1 MASSTALAIHQT
13 FKVLLFLFWLT
24 WQGWGMGGTIAPAM
38 ADPSLMP
45 AQQPALSLLPIVTGG
60 LQHPVYLA
68 QAPGDADRLFVL
80 EQPGRIRI
88 LLRGTLLETPFLNI
102 AVGIRFS
109 GEQGLLGLAF
119 HPSYQTNGR
128 YFITYVREPDG
139 ATVIAEY
146 RVSNDPNVSRR
157 AEKTLLVVPQP
168 YPNHKGGMMEF
179 GPDGLLYIALGDGGA
194 GGDPE
199 NRGQNRGELLGKI
212 LRIDVDRG
220 SPYAIPPGNPFARSG
235 ERQEIFAYGFRNPWR
250 FSFDR
255 HTGELWVADVGQD
268 KWEEIDVVRAGGNY
282 GWRIMEG
289 SHCFAPRQGCPT
301 AGLIPPVAEYRNEG
315 SRCAVIGG
323 YVYRGTKIPALQG
336 TYLFGD
342 YCSGE
347 VFGLRNGLQSVLLSA
362 GRQISSFGQDRDGEL
377 YVLGLKGTIDR
388 IVEAQP

>member
-1 MASSTALAIHQT
+1 
-13 FKVLLFLFWLT
+13 
-24 WQGWGMGGTIAPAM
+24 M

-45 AQQPALSLLPIVTGG
+45 PQQPALTLLPVVTGG
-60 LQHPVYLA
+60 LQQPVYLA
-68 QAPGDADRLFVL
+68 QAPGDADRFFVL

-88 LLRGTLLETPFLNI
+88 LLRGTLLDAPFLNI
-102 AVGIRFS
+102 AAGIRFN

-119 HPSYQTNGR
+119 HPSYPTNGR
-128 YFITYVREPDG
+128 YFITYVRESDG
-139 ATVIAEY
+139 AIVIAEY
-146 RVSNDPNVSRR
+146 RASDDPNVSRR

-168 YPNHKGGMMEF
+168 YPNHKGGMLEF
-179 GPDGLLYIALGDGGA
+179 GPDVLLYIALGDGGA
-194 GGDPE
+194 GGDPQ

-220 SPYAIPPGNPFARSG
+220 SPYTIPPGNPFARSG
-235 ERQEIFAYGFRNPWR
+235 ARPEIFAYGFRNPWR

-289 SHCFAPRQGCPT
+289 RHCFIPRQGCPT
-301 AGLIPPVAEYRNEG
+301 TGLIPPVAEYRNDG

-336 TYLFGD
+336 IYLFGD

-388 IVEAQP
+388 IVEARP